1 MLPYGDVVSLS
12 FDDGGDLS
20 FIPEEWGKWGQGSD
34 VNWSG
39 MLVGKKLKQTPRE
52 PNLGV
57 AQALSDPKE
66 HLHRQTGFAITVTAI
81 TSDIP
86 F

>member
-1 MLPYGDVVSLS
+1 MGVGLRC
-12 FDDGGDLS
+12 
-20 FIPEEWGKWGQGSD
+20 E
-34 VNWSG
+34 
-39 MLVGKKLKQTPRE
+39 LVGHACRKKLKQTPRE